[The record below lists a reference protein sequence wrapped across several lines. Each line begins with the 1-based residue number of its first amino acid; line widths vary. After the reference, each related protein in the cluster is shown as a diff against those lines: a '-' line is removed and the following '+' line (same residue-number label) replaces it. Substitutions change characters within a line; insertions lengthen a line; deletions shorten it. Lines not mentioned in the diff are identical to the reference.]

1 MLGRLTGR
9 GGLGHRALCGR
20 PGHGACR
27 GPCFSRARTG
37 ARRDPDACTRAILP
51 EGAEG
56 GRHPLDPA
64 DGAHPAAVR
73 LPRQP
78 GPRRPPRRGGRRRRR
93 GPGQGRRAAR
103 RRRAGHRGRRGPGDR
118 AGASGGRGPRHR
130 GAARVRPWR
139 PGRRVP
145 VRGRLRR
152 PRGPGRRVRRG
163 PRRRRAGQR
172 GRRHRPLRLRRAR
185 GGAARRP
192 RHRRVHRRPHA
203 RARQPPAPPAGGAL
217 RAGVGGAGR
226 AAGRGARADPAPAAR
241 PRRAVAALAP
251 RAGAGGARGAG
262 ARGPRRA
269 GAGTAAGPPGRPGAG
284 RPHGPGGPR
293 GGAPV
298 SQAQVRQ
305 DRTSG
310 TVYLVGAG
318 PGDPGLLTL
327 RGAEVLGRAD
337 VVVYDRLAPPELLR
351 LAPPGAELVD
361 AGKTPGGQGPDQEAI
376 NRLLVGR
383 AAAGRTVVRLK
394 GGDPFVFGRG
404 GEEALACV
412 RAGAPLEVVPGV
424 SAALAAPAYA
434 GVPLTQRDLAA
445 GFAVV
450 TASLA
455 GGRAAELDR
464 AAGAADT
471 LVVLMPAEPAVV
483 VQWAATARQRSVRAT
498 LDDLPAL
505 AAATGIG
512 PPATLVV
519 GRVAALADLLAWRG
533 AGSPDGVDETGETAG
548 AGRVLDTE
556 SARPAR

>member
-27 GPCFSRARTG
+27 GPCSSRARTG

-64 DGAHPAAVR
+64 DGAHPAAIR

-103 RRRAGHRGRRGPGDR
+103 RRRAGHRGRRGPGGR

-145 VRGRLRR
+145 VRGRLGR

-327 RGAEVLGRAD
+327 RGAEVL
-337 VVVYDRLAPPELLR
+337 
-351 LAPPGAELVD
+351 D

-404 GEEALACV
+404 GGEALACV
-412 RAGAPLEVVPGV
+412 RAGVPFEVVPGV

-471 LVVLMPAEPAVV
+471 LVVLMAAERLEAVCRALVRAGRPPDEPAVV

>member
-27 GPCFSRARTG
+27 GPCSSRARTG

-64 DGAHPAAVR
+64 DGAHPAAIR

-103 RRRAGHRGRRGPGDR
+103 RRRAGHRGRRGPGGR

-217 RAGVGGAGR
+217 RAGVGGARR
-226 AAGRGARADPAPAAR
+226 AAG
-241 PRRAVAALAP
+241 
-251 RAGAGGARGAG
+251 GGPCRT
-262 ARGPRRA
+262 

-298 SQAQVRQ
+298 SVRQ

-412 RAGAPLEVVPGV
+412 RAGVPFEVVPGV

-471 LVVLMPAEPAVV
+471 LVVLMAAERLEAVCRALVRAGRPPDEPAVV

-505 AAATGIG
+505 AAAAGIG